1 MLKWFSISGIIKE
14 VKGKIRWP
22 KLKELFKDTKT
33 VLLFIIVFALFFI
46 LADIIVLG
54 FLKLIGLG
62 A

>member
-1 MLKWFSISGIIKE
+1 MLDWFSISGIRKE

-22 KLKELFKDTKT
+22 KLSELFKDSKT
-33 VLLFIIVFALFFI
+33 VLTFIVFFAVFFI
-46 LADIIVLG
+46 ASDFFIVL